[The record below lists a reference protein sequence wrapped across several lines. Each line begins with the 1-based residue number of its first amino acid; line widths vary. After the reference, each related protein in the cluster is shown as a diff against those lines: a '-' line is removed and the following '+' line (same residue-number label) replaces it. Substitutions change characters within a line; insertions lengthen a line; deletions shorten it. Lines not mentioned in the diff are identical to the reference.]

1 MRMKK
6 NIEQIQ
12 WNLFREG
19 DRKAFEYVFLTFN
32 PILFAVGLKMTSDKS
47 LVEDSIHEI
56 FIDLWNKKSKLPE
69 VDTVKY
75 YLIVCFRHKLLSYL
89 KESKR
94 AVEINEQLVTQVDP
108 EEYKQIEDQLN
119 TDTISK
125 LKDAIDDLP
134 PRQKEIIELR
144 YLKSMSYDEIQEIM
158 SINYTSSRKLVY
170 KAINSLKKHLKS
182 DDLGV
187 LMVLAILS

>member
-1 MRMKK
+1 MKK
-6 NIEQIQ
+6 NSEQIQ

-19 DRKAFEYVFLTFN
+19 DRKAFEHVFLTFN
-32 PILFAVGLKMTSDKS
+32 PILFTVGLKMTSDKS

-56 FIDLWNKKSKLPE
+56 FIDLWNKRSNLPE
-69 VDTVKY
+69 VETVKY

-94 AVEINEQLVTQVDP
+94 AVEINEQLITQVDP

-119 TDTISK
+119 ADTINK
-125 LKDAIDDLP
+125 LKHAIDDLP

-144 YLKSMSYDEIQEIM
+144 YMKSMGYDEIQEIM

-170 KAINSLKKHLKS
+170 KAINNLKKHLKN
-182 DDLGV
+182 DNLGV